1 MTCRKRLPSSLFR
14 QATKGQQQQRNKPL
28 SFSGAAGAC
37 LSALPAPLL
46 QGTAASRG
54 WQPGPWCKAGPAP
67 ITPEHPTAGPCPH
80 HRSTGPVPT
89 RPAPRTRP
97 VPAPR
102 SVASLRGS
110 ATRTGRRGDTKPRC
124 SSNSPAPA
132 AGSRMGL
139 QPSTLPQQDRME
151 PRAAPRTPLRSR
163 GAAGGGPGPAP
174 RQREGAGEGGAVRP
188 GLALLSTARHGPSP
202 AGPCRDSR
210 GGGGERRPG
219 AA

>member
-1 MTCRKRLPSSLFR
+1 MTCRKHLPSSLFR

-28 SFSGAAGAC
+28 SFSRAAGAC
-37 LSALPAPLL
+37 LSVFPAPLL
-46 QGTAASRG
+46 QDTATSRG

-67 ITPEHPTAGPCPH
+67 TTPEHPTAGPCPH

-89 RPAPRTRP
+89 RPAPRTHP

-102 SVASLRGS
+102 SVASPRGP
-110 ATRTGRRGDTKPRC
+110 ATRTGRRGDTKPR
-124 SSNSPAPA
+124 SSPSSWEQDGAPAQPPPA
-132 AGSRMGL
+132 AGQDGAPGSAQTSPPEQGGCGRRPR
-139 QPSTLPQQDRME
+139 PSS
-151 PRAAPRTPLRSR
+151 A
-163 GAAGGGPGPAP
+163 AAGGGWGRGRGP
-174 RQREGAGEGGAVRP
+174 VRP
-188 GLALLSTARHGPSP
+188 GLARLSTARHGPSP